1 MKKATMTLLAALVL
15 APALA
20 QAETFQEVFNQQR
33 ALYGKGH
40 EFTFE
45 GKTYKTYHPEEV
57 EAMAE
62 PTKANAEAL
71 VASAEA
77 KRQEA
82 AAVGYE
88 WRFTGRILK
97 QAQEAL
103 AEERF
108 QDAMNLAAQAKYQA
122 RKAVE
127 QQAHVASTWHHAV
140 PE

>member
-1 MKKATMTLLAALVL
+1 MNKATMTLLAALAL
-15 APALA
+15 APALV
-20 QAETFQEVFNQQR
+20 QAETFQEAFNHQR

-62 PTKANAEAL
+62 PNKANAEAL

-77 KRQEA
+77 KRKEA

-88 WRFTGRILK
+88 WRFTAPLLK
-97 QAQEAL
+97 KAQDAL

-108 QDAMNLAAQAKYQA
+108 QDAMNFAAQAKYQA
-122 RKAVE
+122 RMAVE
-127 QQAHVASTWHHAV
+127 QQAHVAASWQLAV

>member
-1 MKKATMTLLAALVL
+1 MKKSTLTLLAALTL
-15 APALA
+15 ASGVA
-20 QAETFQEVFNQQR
+20 QAETFQEVFNKHR
-33 ALYGKGH
+33 AMYGKGH
-40 EFTFE
+40 EFTYE
-45 GKTYKTYHPEEV
+45 GKTYQTYYPEEV

-62 PTKANAEAL
+62 PSRDNAEAL

-77 KRQEA
+77 KRQDA

-103 AEERF
+103 AEERY
-108 QDAMNLAAQAKYQA
+108 QDAMDLAAQAKYQA
-122 RKAVE
+122 RMAIQ
-127 QQAHVASTWHHAV
+127 QQAYAEENWHLAV